1 MSIHLYPELSVGSLG
16 FFWGGGEIRVPVQ
29 IEIQAISSNQ
39 LYTHFF
45 HLIFPT
51 LVASYRWSDLQ
62 YEERG
67 ISITPKVLFL
77 NRIFQIPEAPL

>member
-16 FFWGGGEIRVPVQ
+16 FFLGGGEIRVPVQ

-51 LVASYRWSDLQ
+51 LVASLDGPTYNMK
-62 YEERG
+62 RG
-67 ISITPKVLFL
+67 GLVLPPKSYS
-77 NRIFQIPEAPL
+77 